1 MFSSF
6 LSIFAYFRVENL
18 SDQVKCCKK
27 GVTRQNT
34 NLSKKCCEKGAV
46 LRKGGVAKRATSG
59 VVRIKGPTEDL
70 SSTGEKSRFQ
80 ILRRNLHII

>member
-6 LSIFAYFRVENL
+6 LSIFANFRVENL
-18 SDQVKCCKK
+18 SDQVKCCEK

-59 VVRIKGPTEDL
+59 VVKFLKLLIIKYEILYNNKG
-70 SSTGEKSRFQ
+70 ST
-80 ILRRNLHII
+80 

>member
-6 LSIFAYFRVENL
+6 LSIFANFRVENL
-18 SDQVKCCKK
+18 SDQVKCCEK

-59 VVRIKGPTEDL
+59 VIYSVSESQEDRKRVQAL
-70 SSTGEKSRFQ
+70 LQ
-80 ILRRNLHII
+80 V

>member
-6 LSIFAYFRVENL
+6 LSIFADFRVENL
-18 SDQVKCCKK
+18 SDQVKCCEK

-59 VVRIKGPTEDL
+59 VVR
-70 SSTGEKSRFQ
+70 SSLEP
-80 ILRRNLHII
+80 LE